1 MHDVF
6 DEKFKHIIQLQHDHH
21 YFWCAGHVL
30 KTEGS
35 LWMHMVWV
43 LVIWIAIYLALFNSL
58 RKVSSALNFGI
69 KISLEE
75 FLIGVMIVVKDD
87 KCVLTSEKIINE

>member
-1 MHDVF
+1 M
-6 DEKFKHIIQLQHDHH
+6 
-21 YFWCAGHVL
+21 
-30 KTEGS
+30 
-35 LWMHMVWV
+35 
-43 LVIWIAIYLALFNSL
+43 LVIWIVIYLALFNSL

-75 FLIGVMIVVKDD
+75 FFIGVMIVVKDD